1 MSEVNHHL
9 AKDYI
14 QIPNYNTKQR
24 ILIPIHSDSEDEEQ
38 DKRNSI
44 ESPITLSSP
53 MKQKVEK
60 ENNKENPDQTQ
71 PHTDK

>member
-14 QIPNYNTKQR
+14 QIPHYNTKQR
-24 ILIPIHSDSEDEEQ
+24 ILIPINSDSEGEEQ

-60 ENNKENPDQTQ
+60 KDDKENPDQAE

>member
-24 ILIPIHSDSEDEEQ
+24 ILIPIHSDSEGEEQ
-38 DKRNSI
+38 EKGNSI
-44 ESPITLSSP
+44 ESPNTLSSP
-53 MKQKVEK
+53 MKQQV
-60 ENNKENPDQTQ
+60 D
-71 PHTDK
+71 